1 MINPR
6 LLDAFTAVVRTG
18 STVAAA
24 RSLNTSQPSI
34 SRAIADLEHQ
44 IDLTLFSRS
53 RGRMRLTR
61 EGEYF
66 FAEVDRFFAG
76 TSELLDKARE
86 IRNFEDTVLRI
97 ASIAAA
103 ALQTVPD
110 ALEALVG
117 KVGDIRTSYQ
127 MRSHYKTVDLV
138 RTGRVDVGI
147 CNAVTPDM
155 AVTICEQFELR
166 CLLAIPVGHRLC
178 DSDRVSIRQLQG
190 EQLISLGPEF
200 NAQHIDDA
208 DALAFLESI
217 TRRTVNLSL
226 PACRQVACGL
236 GVAIIDPM
244 TARFHRALGIEVR
257 ALEPRVRYPVTI
269 VEAGASAKSK
279 LNDSFVDLVASE
291 IRNAETWAADPR

>member
-6 LLDAFTAVVRTG
+6 LLDAFAAVVRTG

-66 FAEVDRFFAG
+66 YTEVDRFFAG

-86 IRNFEDTVLRI
+86 IRNFEDTLLRI

-110 ALEALVG
+110 AISALVDA
-117 KVGDIRTSYQ
+117 VGEIRTSYQ

-155 AVTICEQFELR
+155 AVTVREQFDLR
-166 CLLAIPVGHRLC
+166 CLLAIPPEHRLSA
-178 DSDRVSIRQLQG
+178 SDRVSIRDLEG

-208 DALAFLESI
+208 EALTFLDTI

-244 TARFHRALGIEVR
+244 TARFHQALGIAVR
-257 ALEPRVRYPVTI
+257 PLEPSVRYPVTI
-269 VEAGASAKSK
+269 IEPGANAKSQ
-279 LNDSFVDLVASE
+279 LNDLFVELTVHE
-291 IRNAETWAADPR
+291 IRNAEAWAADPH